1 MGLLY
6 TPLSPLQLPVLH
18 GRTSC
23 GALAATQASFLTI
36 NVALV
41 SDQVSSGWWKHLWML
56 VMSVRS
62 QFS

>member
-6 TPLSPLQLPVLH
+6 TPLPPLQLPVLH
-18 GRTSC
+18 GRASC
-23 GALAATQASFLTI
+23 GALATTQASFLTI
-36 NVALV
+36 NEALV
-41 SDQVSSGWWKHLWML
+41 SDQGSGGWWKHLWTL

>member
-6 TPLSPLQLPVLH
+6 TPLYPLQLPVLH
-18 GRTSC
+18 GTTSC
-23 GALAATQASFLTI
+23 GALAKTQASFLTI